1 MGFKKSPAVFQRFMD
16 MILKEKIG
24 KSYFVYVYDIL
35 VFDRTEEEHDE
46 NLKRILRKL
55 IKAGLMA
62 NRDKIE
68 YKNTE
73 IVFLGH
79 RLLKNKIISDL
90 DNGQAIKEMK
100 HLTNVEEVRQFLGT
114 VNYYRKFIQNCAEKS
129 EPLTNLLKKNKE
141 FFWGEK

>member
-1 MGFKKSPAVFQRFMD
+1 MGPRH
-16 MILKEKIG
+16 
-24 KSYFVYVYDIL
+24 VYVDDIL

-55 IKAGLMA
+55 IEAGLVA

-79 RLLKNKIISDL
+79 RLLEYKIISDL

-100 HLTNVEEVRQFLGT
+100 HLINVEEVRRFLGT

-129 EPLTNLLKKNKE
+129 EPLTNL
-141 FFWGEK
+141 